1 MSNNNLEKDWRK
13 VVESPSKIKFETKRS
28 YQYAHRSRLT
38 IATNY
43 EAIYPGTRRERVASN
58 ILIVIDLKSKFNK
71 EAIDEFL
78 SQALDYYQDNIGLFL
93 KVKVSLFDGEKLT
106 DFIDLSEYKSLNYV
120 EVTNDSNYKTII
132 DVSRREKIE
141 EVIIFTD
148 GNDNNV
154 VLNVKDIS
162 LKYCF
167 DNEED
172 YEKADKISKYD
183 KGCIVKK

>member
-1 MSNNNLEKDWRK
+1 MSNNYLEKDWRK
-13 VVESPSKIKFETKRS
+13 VVESPSKIKSETKRS

-43 EAIYPGTRRERVASN
+43 GAIYPGIKRERVARN
-58 ILIVIDLKSKFNK
+58 ILIVIDLKSKLNK
-71 EAIDEFL
+71 DTIDEFL
-78 SQALDYYQDNIGLFL
+78 SQALDFYERNIGLFL

-106 DFIDLSEYKSLNYV
+106 DFIDLSDYKSLNYV
-120 EVTNDSNYKTII
+120 ETTNDSNYETII
-132 DVSRREKIE
+132 DVLRRNKIE

-148 GNDNNV
+148 GNDGSM

-162 LKYCF
+162 IKYCF